1 MATTPKNDSN
11 KIRRRDFLKKT
22 GTAAG
27 VMAAGFPGI
36 ISGQTVTNALKVG
49 VVGCGGRGTG
59 AAAQA
64 LNADPNN
71 ELTAV
76 ADIDEATVERA
87 ATRLRTS
94 ERFGARVKIDH
105 AFFGLDAYD
114 KVINSG
120 VDVVLL
126 ATPPGFRPQHLT
138 AAVNANKHVFSE
150 KPCAT
155 DSPGVREVIAAQKL
169 AQTKNLSLVSGF
181 CWRYNNMIQDA
192 VQQVRN
198 GALGR
203 LVAHYSTYY
212 TNPVKPIPPESTRPA
227 GMSDIEWQ
235 VRNWYNFTWTG
246 GDSLVEQA
254 VHNADKIMWLM
265 TDQPPINAVGV
276 GGRAVPANGGNIYDH
291 FAINYLW
298 PNNYRVFLA
307 NRQSTGCYNA
317 THDYV
322 MGTDGVLFLGAGPAR
337 IESPDG
343 KIKWQFEGQPY
354 DMYQREHDVLF
365 AAIRSGKPKND
376 DLNLA
381 TSTLLAIMGRH
392 AAYSGQQVTWDQSL
406 NSQVALVPKPVDMK
420 AKHEVPGLAIPGRDR
435 IV

>member
-1 MATTPKNDSN
+1 MATPKIESN
-11 KIRRRDFLKKT
+11 KIERRDFIKKT
-22 GTAAG
+22 GTMAG
-27 VMAAGFPGI
+27 AIAAGFPGI
-36 ISGQTVTNALKVG
+36 ISARTVTNAVKVG
-49 VVGCGGRGTG
+49 LVGAGGRGTG

-64 LNADPNN
+64 LAADPNN
-71 ELTAV
+71 ELTAI
-76 ADIDEATVERA
+76 ADIDDAIVELA
-87 ATRLRTS
+87 ATRLKASTQ
-94 ERFGARVKIDH
+94 FGTRVKIDH
-105 AFFGLDAYD
+105 PFSGLDAYE

-138 AAVNANKHVFSE
+138 AAVNANKHVFCE

-155 DSPGVREVIAAQKL
+155 DSPGVREVMAAQKL
-169 AQTKNLSLVSGF
+169 AQSKNLALVSGF

-192 VQQVRN
+192 VQQVKN
-198 GALGR
+198 GAIGR

-212 TNPVKPIPPESTRPA
+212 TNPVKPMPPESARPM

-235 VRNWYNFTWTG
+235 IRNWYNFTWLC

-254 VHNADKIMWLM
+254 VHNADKIMWIAN
-265 TDQPPINAVGV
+265 DQPPVSAVGV

-291 FAINYLW
+291 FAVNYLFA
-298 PNNYRVFLA
+298 NGYRVFLA
-307 NRQSTGCYNA
+307 NRQSTGCFNG

-322 MGTDGVLFLGAGPAR
+322 MGTDGTLVLGVGPAR

-343 KIKWQFEGQPY
+343 KVKWQFEGEAY

-365 AAIRSGKPKND
+365 ASIRSGKPKND

-381 TSTLLAIMGRH
+381 TSTLLSIMGRH
-392 AAYSGQQVTWDQSL
+392 AAYTGQQVTWDQAL
-406 NSQVALVPKPVDMK
+406 NSQVSLVPKPVDWH
-420 AKHEVPGLAIPGRDR
+420 AKHEVPGLAVPGRSAV
-435 IV
+435 I